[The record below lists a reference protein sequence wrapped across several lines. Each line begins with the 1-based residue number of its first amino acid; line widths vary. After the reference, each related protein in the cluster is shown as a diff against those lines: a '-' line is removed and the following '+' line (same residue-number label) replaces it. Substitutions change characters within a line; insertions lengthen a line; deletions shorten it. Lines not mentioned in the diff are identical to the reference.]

1 MKLFL
6 RAFLLLGAFTFSQ
19 LSFAGLL
26 EDAWKSFDNNE
37 RSASKSLFKKA
48 LSSPTDKA
56 EAYLG
61 LALIDYKEGNDV
73 GACQNFISFY
83 NLSEYPYPY
92 LYALWSSGVL
102 AGFQQKLTEE
112 NAAFLNKVL
121 KDPKA
126 NGTIKAM
133 IYQQMGY
140 DAFAKNRMD
149 DYRPNFSAIK
159 SIDKWQLVGVFD
171 NVSGSGFDKD
181 YPPVSQPSNTAV
193 FEDKVKAKVKWFTLP
208 QSRNDKWVDMSYSF
222 DFSNSIIFGQTFV
235 KSAEEQDVY
244 LRVGVS
250 GSFKIWINDA
260 LVAAESEERNTDMD
274 VYSYKTHLSKG
285 YNRILI
291 QIGESEIDKSNF
303 LVRITDE
310 NANPLEGLTISAEPQ
325 PYIKQ
330 GTIKSE
336 AIPLFAETF
345 FEKKIQQQPDKILNY
360 YLLAETYLRN
370 DKVHEAKEVLFKAR
384 ALAPN
389 SEYVCRKLMES
400 YSREGNTTDHSKEW
414 ENIKKIDPDNILSI
428 TSLISEAE
436 KKENY
441 DEMERLVNKM
451 EKLYGRD
458 ERIIAY
464 KIQIAGQREK
474 SEEIVRLAEEG
485 YKKYPDVLGFVDSKA
500 LIEREINQNLKGAIG
515 IYEKYLKNN
524 YSEDAKMSLSSLY
537 FKNGSPDKGVKQY
550 EGMLKEKPYAIGY
563 IDDLV
568 KYFTDVKFYDKAI
581 SYSNQALQYAPYVGA
596 LWANLGKVYNS
607 MDDDDKAIEYLK
619 KASGYSPNDYDVK
632 KLLRKLQNKKDL
644 YEYFQEINIT
654 EVVNQKP
661 TVTLKEDDN
670 SVILLH
676 EVQKIIYS
684 EGGSEEKEYVIAK
697 ILTKSGVD
705 DWKEYQIDY
714 NRYSQRLII
723 EESKITK
730 ANGNKIEAE
739 RNGSHLVFTGLE
751 VGDVITVVYRLENYT
766 YGKLANEFWE
776 KHNLNGFYPRQHV
789 KVSYIIPKN
798 RKFDFKI
805 LNAEIEPVK
814 SNIDAEYV
822 KYVWEQKEQ
831 PAMKSERYMPTTADV
846 GKILHISS
854 IPDWNTV
861 ASIYADMSTA
871 KAKVDLEVKEVVANI
886 FKGKG
891 NLSETAKAKAIYEW
905 ILDNIHY
912 SYVPFRQ
919 SGLVPQKAAT
929 TINTRLG
936 DCKDV
941 STLFVA
947 MAKEAGL
954 KAHLVLVDTRDN
966 GDKDLQLPSLDF
978 NHCIAKVK
986 ADGKDYYL
994 ELTFPQLSFAAQP
1007 YKNIGAL
1014 ILDIPNDGTTGSNK
1028 LSVLQHPNMVENNVR
1043 RETEV
1048 SFENNDII
1056 IKRKNIHFGA
1066 YAANRRDE
1074 HQEKSIEEREKDVQT
1089 SLTKAFNKPVKLTA
1103 TEWSDLK
1110 ELTDSTVITY
1120 YYTIKG
1126 GMTEFGGMKLFEIPW
1141 TDAESTP
1148 SFLSTEKRD
1157 YNINFWEYD
1166 YADNMLEIMKFKIPQ
1181 GKTLVEVPKSQT
1193 YKFKNMTYHVDYK
1206 VSGNE
1211 LIAQRKVLYTG
1222 DRIIQNTDYEEFREF
1237 FNKIIQEDH
1246 RQIGFK

>member
-1 MKLFL
+1 
-6 RAFLLLGAFTFSQ
+6 
-19 LSFAGLL
+19 
-26 EDAWKSFDNNE
+26 
-37 RSASKSLFKKA
+37 
-48 LSSPTDKA
+48 
-56 EAYLG
+56 
-61 LALIDYKEGNDV
+61 
-73 GACQNFISFY
+73 
-83 NLSEYPYPY
+83 
-92 LYALWSSGVL
+92 
-102 AGFQQKLTEE
+102 
-112 NAAFLNKVL
+112 
-121 KDPKA
+121 
-126 NGTIKAM
+126 
-133 IYQQMGY
+133 
-140 DAFAKNRMD
+140 
-149 DYRPNFSAIK
+149 
-159 SIDKWQLVGVFD
+159 
-171 NVSGSGFDKD
+171 
-181 YPPVSQPSNTAV
+181 
-193 FEDKVKAKVKWFTLP
+193 
-208 QSRNDKWVDMSYSF
+208 
-222 DFSNSIIFGQTFV
+222 
-235 KSAEEQDVY
+235 
-244 LRVGVS
+244 
-250 GSFKIWINDA
+250 
-260 LVAAESEERNTDMD
+260 
-274 VYSYKTHLSKG
+274 
-285 YNRILI
+285 
-291 QIGESEIDKSNF
+291 
-303 LVRITDE
+303 
-310 NANPLEGLTISAEPQ
+310 
-325 PYIKQ
+325 
-330 GTIKSE
+330 
-336 AIPLFAETF
+336 
-345 FEKKIQQQPDKILNY
+345 
-360 YLLAETYLRN
+360 
-370 DKVHEAKEVLFKAR
+370 
-384 ALAPN
+384 
-389 SEYVCRKLMES
+389 
-400 YSREGNTTDHSKEW
+400 
-414 ENIKKIDPDNILSI
+414 
-428 TSLISEAE
+428 
-436 KKENY
+436 
-441 DEMERLVNKM
+441 
-451 EKLYGRD
+451 
-458 ERIIAY
+458 
-464 KIQIAGQREK
+464 
-474 SEEIVRLAEEG
+474 
-485 YKKYPDVLGFVDSKA
+485 
-500 LIEREINQNLKGAIG
+500 
-515 IYEKYLKNN
+515 
-524 YSEDAKMSLSSLY
+524 
-537 FKNGSPDKGVKQY
+537 
-550 EGMLKEKPYAIGY
+550 
-563 IDDLV
+563 
-568 KYFTDVKFYDKAI
+568 
-581 SYSNQALQYAPYVGA
+581 
-596 LWANLGKVYNS
+596 
-607 MDDDDKAIEYLK
+607 
-619 KASGYSPNDYDVK
+619 
-632 KLLRKLQNKKDL
+632 
-644 YEYFQEINIT
+644 
-654 EVVNQKP
+654 KP